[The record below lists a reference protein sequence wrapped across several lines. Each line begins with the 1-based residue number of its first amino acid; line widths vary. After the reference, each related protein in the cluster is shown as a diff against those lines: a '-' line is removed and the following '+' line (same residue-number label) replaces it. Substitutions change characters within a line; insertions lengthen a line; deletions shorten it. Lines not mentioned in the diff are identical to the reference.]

1 MIGTYVYNNLYKM
14 LNFENIK
21 NHLYIFK
28 KNINT
33 LKYASHIHLHNSNDH
48 SIKKT
53 PKRER
58 LRYLCYFIYF

>member
-1 MIGTYVYNNLYKM
+1 MIGIYVYNNLYKM

-48 SIKKT
+48 SIK
-53 PKRER
+53 
-58 LRYLCYFIYF
+58 